1 MAKDDVLYVRI
12 STVDLE
18 AFKKKCVSMDR
29 EHPDVAREMIT
40 AFTEGRLKITPTD
53 GQKLNEEMYNVD

>member
-1 MAKDDVLYVRI
+1 MAKDDILYVRI
-12 STVDLE
+12 STVDLD

-40 AFTEGRLKITPTD
+40 AFNEGRLKIIPTT
-53 GQKLNEEMYNVD
+53 GQKLNKELYNVN